1 MKHFLLVIF
10 AVILSVGLV
19 FSQNVSVTD
28 YQVPVSSAKYL
39 LLDANWNWAQSGDT
53 VKSNDVFGRM
63 SFRTFYSSLPFAW
76 FLNGSASA
84 NRSYGKRWA
93 YRATVSPEIRKYIWE
108 DMDWFGF
115 GSANVS
121 MEREWDRPESDL
133 SLGGGFGRLINA
145 TALAK
150 AVRIEGHLLK
160 EGVIKSYMPKETMI
174 EIANIIERESEYKD
188 LYGPTYEVQWL
199 NDIEKKVKESGELIG
214 DHVGAMGFFRIRQV
228 LFNINERVND
238 RYYGWDLS
246 AGVLFEITKKYDSLD
261 IGYPRLTIK
270 GGYSYPINWN
280 MQINAGL
287 KASTPVDSNFFK
299 ETKAGV
305 DADFIYELSNRINW
319 LTTYELALT
328 KLPNKDDDEISHT
341 LISSFIFYL
350 ENQIYYVVTGSLTKL
365 GDNATNLGISMSL
378 QYRLF

>member
-1 MKHFLLVIF
+1 
-10 AVILSVGLV
+10 
-19 FSQNVSVTD
+19 
-28 YQVPVSSAKYL
+28 
-39 LLDANWNWAQSGDT
+39 
-53 VKSNDVFGRM
+53 
-63 SFRTFYSSLPFAW
+63 
-76 FLNGSASA
+76 
-84 NRSYGKRWA
+84 
-93 YRATVSPEIRKYIWE
+93 
-108 DMDWFGF
+108 
-115 GSANVS
+115 
-121 MEREWDRPESDL
+121 
-133 SLGGGFGRLINA
+133 
-145 TALAK
+145 
-150 AVRIEGHLLK
+150 
-160 EGVIKSYMPKETMI
+160 
-174 EIANIIERESEYKD
+174 
-188 LYGPTYEVQWL
+188 
-199 NDIEKKVKESGELIG
+199 
-214 DHVGAMGFFRIRQV
+214 MGFFRIRQV

-299 ETKAGV
+299 ETKAGA

-350 ENQIYYVVTGSLTKL
+350 ENQIYYVVRGSLTKI